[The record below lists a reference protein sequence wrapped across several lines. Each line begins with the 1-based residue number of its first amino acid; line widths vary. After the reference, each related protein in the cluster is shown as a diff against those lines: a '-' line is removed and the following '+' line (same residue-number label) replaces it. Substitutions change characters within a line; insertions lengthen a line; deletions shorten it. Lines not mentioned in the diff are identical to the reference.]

1 MPKIVKTE
9 YKVLNIKGIYA
20 YCVGMDLLYFT
31 KEINR
36 YSL

>member
-1 MPKIVKTE
+1 MPKIVKIE

-20 YCVGMDLLYFT
+20 YCVGMAPLYFA
-31 KEINR
+31 KNLNR